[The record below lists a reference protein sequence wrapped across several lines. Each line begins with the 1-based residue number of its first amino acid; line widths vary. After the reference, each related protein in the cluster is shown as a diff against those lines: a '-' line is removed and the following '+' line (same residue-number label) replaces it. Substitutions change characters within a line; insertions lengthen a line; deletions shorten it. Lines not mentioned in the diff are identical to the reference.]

1 MLPSTG
7 RSSHDEADHQAMNE
21 RADASE
27 LQPDPDG
34 ATIARFRAGER
45 AAFDDIVRK
54 YEAPIRR
61 LVLRYVK
68 VEEDAKDLA
77 QRTFTQAFQAL
88 ESFRAE
94 SHFRTWLFRIAVNLA
109 VDHTRGAY
117 QTKTVPLSDD
127 AAFTNSLGTEK
138 LVAAEVWRKVSARLA
153 ELPPRQRL
161 VFELR
166 TFHELSFEEVA
177 AVVGSSED
185 AAKVNYHH
193 ALKRLRSLLP
203 PVQ

>member
-1 MLPSTG
+1 MSDNAT
-7 RSSHDEADHQAMNE
+7 
-21 RADASE
+21 E
-27 LQPDPDG
+27 LLPDPD
-34 ATIARFRAGER
+34 AVTLARLRGGDR
-45 AAFDDIVRK
+45 SAFEAIVTK
-54 YEAPIRR
+54 YQAPLQR
-61 LVLRYVK
+61 LVRRYVK
-68 VEEDAKDLA
+68 VEEDAEDIT
-77 QRTFTQAFQAL
+77 QRTFARAFENL

-94 SHFRTWLFRIAVNLA
+94 SHFRTWLFRIAINLA

-127 AAFTNSLGTEK
+127 VAFTNSLGTAK
-138 LVAAEVWRKVSARLA
+138 LVAAEVWRKVHARLEA
-153 ELPPRQRL
+153 LPPRQRL

-203 PVQ
+203 AR